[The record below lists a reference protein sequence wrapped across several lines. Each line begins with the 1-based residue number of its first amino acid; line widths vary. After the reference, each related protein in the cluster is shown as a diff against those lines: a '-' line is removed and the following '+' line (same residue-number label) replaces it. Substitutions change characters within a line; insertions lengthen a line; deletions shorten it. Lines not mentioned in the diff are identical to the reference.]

1 MRLRFIWTGK
11 TRDARLRLLSEDYL
25 KRLGH
30 FVRCQISELR
40 ETVGSD
46 PKSGI
51 EKDSKRISDA
61 LHSGTVIV
69 LLDPD
74 GVEWTSP
81 QLADEVRRWNG
92 NGTKEV
98 TFIIGGPLGVS
109 RELSGAAGKRWCLSR
124 LKFTHEL
131 ARALGWGKVYR
142 GYKIVHGFP
151 DSKGM

>member
-11 TRDARLRLLSEDYL
+11 TKDARLRSLIEDYL

-30 FVRCQISELR
+30 FVRCEVTELR

-46 PKSGI
+46 LQSGI

-61 LHSGTVIV
+61 LRSGAVTV
-69 LLDPD
+69 LLDPG

-81 QLADEVRRWNG
+81 HLADEVRRWNG

-109 RELSGAAGKRWCLSR
+109 PELAAAVDKRWSLSR
-124 LKFTHEL
+124 LTFTHEM
-131 ARALGWGKVYR
+131 ARAVVLEQVYR
-142 GYKIVHGFP
+142 AYTIVHGLP
-151 DSKGM
+151 YQK

>member
-11 TRDARLRLLSEDYL
+11 TRDARLRSLSEDYL

-30 FVRCQISELR
+30 FVRCQITELR

-61 LHSGTVIV
+61 LHSGTVMV

-74 GVEWTSP
+74 GSAQRAFRLRGLPTSYFIDR
-81 QLADEVRRWNG
+81 QG
-92 NGTKEV
+92 IIKSIYIGTMTPE
-98 TFIIGGPLGVS
+98 IIEA
-109 RELSGAAGKRWCLSR
+109 RIGA
-124 LKFTHEL
+124 
-131 ARALGWGKVYR
+131 
-142 GYKIVHGFP
+142 IVG
-151 DSKGM
+151 S

>member
-11 TRDARLRLLSEDYL
+11 TRDARLRSLIEEYFE
-25 KRLGH
+25 RLGH
-30 FVRCQISELR
+30 FVRSEITELR
-40 ETVGSD
+40 EAAGSATQ
-46 PKSGI
+46 SGI

-109 RELSGAAGKRWCLSR
+109 RELAAAADKRWSLSR
-124 LKFTHEL
+124 LTFTHEL
-131 ARALGWGKVYR
+131 ARTVVLEQLYR
-142 GYKIVHGFP
+142 AYTIIHGLP
-151 DSKGM
+151 YQK